1 MCSLASFV
9 RLPALASCYA
19 LALALAGCDRSS
31 SRPQGLLR
39 ADDPEVLALGRTIY
53 EQRCAACHGAK
64 LEGQPDW
71 RVRDAA
77 GLLPAP
83 PHDASG
89 HTWHHPDAVLF
100 DITKYGVAK
109 AANLKDYRSAMPA
122 FEGTLTDAQIVAVL
136 SWIKAQWPEEIRKQQ
151 EAVDAAAEAN
161 RARSGN

>member
-1 MCSLASFV
+1 MCSRVCCARFG
-9 RLPALASCYA
+9 ALALC
-19 LALALAGCDRSS
+19 LLALAGCDRWSP
-31 SRPQGLLR
+31 RPQGLLR
-39 ADDPEVLALGRTIY
+39 ADDPAVLAEGRTVY
-53 EQRCAACHGAK
+53 EQRCAACHGAR

-109 AANLKDYRSAMPA
+109 AANLKDYQSAMPA

-151 EAVDAAAEAN
+151 EAVNATAEAN
-161 RARSGN
+161 RAKGGR